1 MSVGYQDAEDV
12 RMIGGP
18 LDGHRHRVEW
28 WPVEVSRTLSTVHAG
43 QWDSTTVPHSVP
55 IEKATYTRL
64 VAVGWDGHQY
74 VLGIFDGWPSDQE

>member
-1 MSVGYQDAEDV
+1 MSDHAEDV

-18 LDGHRHRVEW
+18 LDGQRKRVEW
-28 WPVEVSRTLSTVHAG
+28 WPVEVSRTSHTVHASLY
-43 QWDSTTVPHSVP
+43 DPSESPSTLP

-74 VLGIFDGWPSDQE
+74 VLGIFDGWDQE